1 MLQLSQTAAT
11 AQCRQ
16 ERIGQSNRLL
26 LLLMSVI
33 QMGDST
39 GMTPLH
45 YAAGSGSIENAT
57 ALLDHGANVHAVTVE
72 DCTALHMSSYKGNHS
87 MCDVLLGAGARVDAV
102 DKFGRTPLMLSAWQG
117 HVMATDVLLMAAAN
131 VNHRPP
137 SGETPLFF
145 AAECGSLPTV
155 RRLLR
160 AKANPVLSRV
170 KDGEFQTFLYQS
182 RVGPLDIAAQH
193 GHNDVVRE
201 LLEWCGVEGCG
212 GESRGVLALLKAS
225 KGGHF
230 QTMTTLLDAGV
241 VDCGEALC
249 GTIKFGGEEAVKMLI
264 ARRTDDLD
272 DYVRCRAFNGHGQ
285 DGISPIACLFNTNS
299 LRDSSRRRMRRLID
313 AGAQTNTDSPII
325 VMRKDS
331 AILVFQDLFIYAD
344 HLILENECD
353 GGSGAEGKI
362 CGLKGMRSLL
372 LQEDAVHATSWL
384 WGFGSENKT
393 KTKAKKLSTAV
404 RWKKGAVQSRV
415 LSKALTRWVCIL
427 LFLLF
432 LLLIHVIL

>member
-1 MLQLSQTAAT
+1 M
-11 AQCRQ
+11 
-16 ERIGQSNRLL
+16 
-26 LLLMSVI
+26 
-33 QMGDST
+33 
-39 GMTPLH
+39 GMTLLH

-57 ALLDHGANVHAVTVE
+57 FLLDHGADVHAVNAD
-72 DCTALHMSSYKGNHS
+72 DCTALHISSEEGNHS
-87 MCDVLLGAGARVDAV
+87 MCDVLLRAGARVDAV
-102 DKFGRTPLMLSAWQG
+102 DKFGRTPLISSAWKG
-117 HVMATDVLLMAAAN
+117 HVMATAVLLVAAAN
-131 VNHRPP
+131 VNHRLPNGRT
-137 SGETPLFF
+137 SLFF
-145 AAECGSLPTV
+145 AAKCGSLPTV
-155 RRLLR
+155 QALLR
-160 AKANPVLSRV
+160 AGANPVLSRV
-170 KDGEFQTFLYQS
+170 KDGEFQTFMYQS
-182 RVGPLDIAAQH
+182 RVGPLDIAAEN

-212 GESRGVLALLKAS
+212 GESRGVLALLNAS

-249 GTIKFGGEEAVKMLI
+249 GTIKFGGEEAIKMLI

-285 DGISPIACLFNTNS
+285 EGISLIACLFNTSS

-325 VMRKDS
+325 SARKDKS
-331 AILVFQDLFIYAD
+331 IQAFGDLYTYAEF
-344 HLILENECD
+344 LILENGRN

-362 CGLKGMRSLL
+362 CGLKGMHSLL

-384 WGFGSENKT
+384 WGFGSENRT

-415 LSKALTRWVCIL
+415 LSKALTR
-427 LFLLF
+427 
-432 LLLIHVIL
+432 